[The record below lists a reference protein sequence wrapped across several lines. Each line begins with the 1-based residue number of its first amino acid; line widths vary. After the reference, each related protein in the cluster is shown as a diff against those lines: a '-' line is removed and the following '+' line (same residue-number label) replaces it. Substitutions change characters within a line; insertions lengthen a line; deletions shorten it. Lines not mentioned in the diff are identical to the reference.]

1 MTVTA
6 TPSPTPGG
14 AGEPPA
20 SKPSEE
26 MEISPKLASYF
37 AAMAKI
43 NASDLHIKTNSPV
56 NFRVKSVLRSAKEA
70 PLSHKEIDGMIVS
83 LLTTEQ
89 NTYFH
94 KYGQVDLA
102 YEIPGGDRFRINVFR
117 QRGEPSMAVRR
128 VTRDIPSFKDL
139 HLPHG
144 IEKITQEQT
153 GLILLSGPTGSGKS
167 TTIASMLDHINAN
180 RRCHIVTI
188 EDPIEYL
195 YEDKKALISQ
205 REIGIDVQDFA
216 QALRALLREDPDII
230 LIGELRDYE
239 TFEAAMQAAETGH
252 LVLGTIHAST
262 APQTIQRILELFPS
276 SARPLIMQGLAYNLR
291 AIVCQKLLPSVKE
304 GLDRVPA
311 VEILRMN
318 PTVRQLLESGRDNEL
333 ADVIGSN
340 EDEGMQTFSQS
351 LYELIENDMIDPKVA
366 YAVAPNPEELKM
378 RMKGIK
384 QSQAGLVSRE

>member
-1 MTVTA
+1 MD
-6 TPSPTPGG
+6 
-14 AGEPPA
+14 PPA

-26 MEISPKLASYF
+26 MEIAPKLAGYF

-43 NASDLHIKTNSPV
+43 NASDLHIKTNVPA
-56 NFRVKSVLRSAKEA
+56 NFRVQATLRSIKEP
-70 PLSHKEIDGMIVS
+70 PLSHKEIDEMIAS

-89 NTYFH
+89 NAYFH

-102 YEIPGGDRFRINVFR
+102 YEIPGKDRFRINVFR

-128 VTRDIPSFKDL
+128 VTRNIPNFEDL
-139 HLPHG
+139 HLPPS
-144 IEKITQEQT
+144 IEKITQEHQ

-167 TTIASMLDHINAN
+167 TTIASMLDYINSN
-180 RRCHIVTI
+180 RRCHIITI

-205 REIGIDVQDFA
+205 REIGIDVPDFA
-216 QALRALLREDPDII
+216 QALRAMLREDPDII
-230 LIGELRDYE
+230 LIGEMRDYE
-239 TFEAAMQAAETGH
+239 TFEAALQATETGH
-252 LVLGTIHAST
+252 LVFGTIHAST
-262 APQTIQRILELFPS
+262 APQTIQRILELFPVET
-276 SARPLIMQGLAYNLR
+276 RPMILQGLAYNLR
-291 AIVCQKLLPSVKE
+291 AIVCQKLLPSVIE

-318 PTVRQLLESGRDNEL
+318 PSVRQLLEAGRDNEL

-340 EDEGMQTFSQS
+340 EEDGMQTFSQS
-351 LYELIENDMIDPKVA
+351 LYELIEKDMVDPKVA
-366 YAVAPNPEELKM
+366 YSVAPNPEELKM

-384 QSQAGLVSRE
+384 QSQTGLVSRG